1 METETKV
8 CKCCGRELS
17 LDHFKRGRYGYVS
30 VCLDC
35 DKSTVPKNVSNALR
49 SRKRKLRICEPKTAS
64 CAFLILPRGN
74 LWKNLH
80 QGAIVES

>member
-1 METETKV
+1 METKI

-35 DKSTVPKNVSNALR
+35 DKKHRAEKRQQRLDEQ
-49 SRKRKLRICEPKTAS
+49 KRKSRMFVPRIAS
-64 CAFLILPRGN
+64 CAFQILNPVN
-74 LWKNLH
+74 
-80 QGAIVES
+80 

>member
-1 METETKV
+1 MDTKI

-35 DKSTVPKNVSNALR
+35 DKNIVPKNVRRVLMN
-49 SRKRKLRICEPKTAS
+49 RKRKRMICEQKNAICVFRIS
-64 CAFLILPRGN
+64 HRVN
-74 LWKNLH
+74 LCKN
-80 QGAIVES
+80 